1 MAESCVIG
9 VDIGTQGTRAALHGL
24 DGALLSEADEA
35 SNLVRPGPGM
45 VEEDPER
52 QFGSACR
59 TIRACLEKAGVDPAR
74 VAAVAI
80 DGQMAGIIG
89 VGEDGRAVT
98 PYDSWL
104 DTRCA
109 PCIDEMQ
116 RRAGAVILSRTGNVP
131 SINHG
136 PKILWWLS
144 ERPEVYARVEAFV
157 QPGGYA
163 AMRLCGLSGGE
174 AFIDDTYLHFSGFAR
189 NQLRRWDHDLCAEFE
204 VDVNKLPRIA
214 SPLEVVGKV
223 SAEAASASG
232 LKPGTP
238 VAAGLGDTAASFLA
252 CGAVEPGICV
262 DVAGTAS
269 VFAATVPDF
278 APDMERGILGCG
290 RSAVPGLWHPYAYIN
305 GGGLNLNWFV
315 DQLASTGAGEQRAG
329 SLAEAV
335 ARLDAEIAGMEPR
348 LDDPYFIPHMEGR
361 VMPSTPHMRGAWFGL
376 TRAHGLGRLYRSLLE
391 GVALE
396 YALYRDAVL
405 ALHPGLGLKELRA
418 TGGGARDATWNAI
431 KAEVLDLPLLA
442 VQRGGGAPMGAAL
455 VAAKAAGAVADLAA
469 SARSWVRL
477 GSPVRPTGAHRSLH
491 RARVA
496 RYGALLTALAGL
508 SREPDRTPEESRP

>member
-1 MAESCVIG
+1 LSQDLVIG
-9 VDIGTQGTRAALHGL
+9 VDIGTQGTRAALHAL
-24 DGALLSEADEA
+24 DGALLAEADEP
-35 SNLVRPGPGM
+35 SDLHRPAAGV

-52 QFGSACR
+52 QYASVLR
-59 TIRACLEKAGVDPAR
+59 TIRACLEKAAVDPAR

-80 DGQMAGIIG
+80 DGQMAGVVG
-89 VGEDGRAVT
+89 VGADGRAVT

-109 PCIDEMQ
+109 PCIEVMQ
-116 RRAGAVILSRTGNVP
+116 RRVGRAVLERTGNVP

-136 PKILWWLS
+136 PKILWWRT
-144 ERPEVYARVEAFV
+144 ERPAVYEKIASFV

-174 AFIDDTYLHFSGFAR
+174 AFVDDTYLHFSGFAR
-189 NQLRRWDHDLCAEFE
+189 NALRRWDDDLCAELE
-204 VDVNKLPRIA
+204 VDVRKLPRIA

-223 SAEAASASG
+223 TAAAARESG
-232 LKPGTP
+232 LRAGTP

-269 VFAATVPDF
+269 VFAATTSAF
-278 APDMERGILGCG
+278 APDVAAGIMGCG

-305 GGGLNLNWFV
+305 GGGLNLNWFA
-315 DQLASTGAGEQRAG
+315 DRIAAAAPGKAGLAEVVGRLGAGLAG
-329 SLAEAV
+329 L
-335 ARLDAEIAGMEPR
+335 EPR

-376 TRAHGLGRLYRSLLE
+376 TRDHDLPRLYRSLLE

-396 YALYRDAVL
+396 YALYRDAVR
-405 ALHPGLGLKELRA
+405 ALHPGLALTELRA
-418 TGGGARDATWNAI
+418 TGGGARDEAWNAL
-431 KAEVLDLPLLA
+431 KAEVLDLPLVP

-455 VAAKAAGAVADLAA
+455 VAGAAAGALPDLAGA
-469 SARSWVRL
+469 ARAWVKL
-477 GSPVRPTGAHRSLH
+477 GSAVRPTGRHRVVTA
-491 RARVA
+491 ARIA
-496 RYGALLTALAGL
+496 RYGALLAALARL
-508 SREPDRTPEESRP
+508 SIDPGPTSPP

>member
-1 MAESCVIG
+1 MGRDVVIG
-9 VDIGTQGTRAALHGL
+9 VDIGTQGTRAALHAL
-24 DGALLSEADEA
+24 DGALLAEADEA
-35 SNLVRPGPGM
+35 SNLVRPKPGT

-52 QFGSACR
+52 QVGSACR
-59 TIRACLEKAGVDPAR
+59 TIRTCLERASVSPAR

-80 DGQMAGIIG
+80 DGQMAGILG
-89 VGEDGRAVT
+89 VGADGRAVT

-109 PCIDEMQ
+109 PHIEVMQ
-116 RRAGAVILSRTGNVP
+116 GRAGRAILERTGNVP

-136 PKILWWLS
+136 PKILWWQR
-144 ERPEVYARVEAFV
+144 ERPEVYARVAAFV

-163 AMRLCGLSGGE
+163 AMRLCGLGGGQ
-174 AFIDDTYLHFSGFAR
+174 AFVDDTYLHFSGFAR
-189 NQLRRWDHDLCAEFE
+189 NAERRWDRELCAEFE
-204 VDVNKLPRIA
+204 VDPGKLPRIA
-214 SPLEVVGKV
+214 SPLEVVG
-223 SAEAASASG
+223 ALTEETGRASG
-232 LKPGTP
+232 LLPGTP
-238 VAAGLGDTAASFLA
+238 VAAGLGDTAASFLS

-269 VFAATVPDF
+269 VFAATTPAF
-278 APDMERGILGCG
+278 APDLSAGIMGCG

-315 DQLASTGAGEQRAG
+315 DQLASPGVG

-335 ARLDAEIAGMEPR
+335 TRLDAEIAGLEPR

-361 VMPSTPHMRGAWFGL
+361 VMPSAPHMRGAWFGI
-376 TRAHGLGRLYRSLLE
+376 TRAHGRARLYRSLLE

-405 ALHPGLGLKELRA
+405 ASQPGLRLTELRA
-418 TGGGARDATWNAI
+418 TGGGARDAAWNAL
-431 KAEVLDLPLLA
+431 KADLLDMPLLA

-455 VAAKAAGAVADLAA
+455 VAAAAVGAVSDLAA
-469 SARSWVRL
+469 TARSWVKL
-477 GSPVRPTGAHRSLH
+477 GPAVRPTGRHRTVH
-491 RARVA
+491 RARIA
-496 RYGALLTALAGL
+496 RYASLLGALDDL
-508 SREPDRTPEESRP
+508 SRQPIPGAEENAP

>member
-1 MAESCVIG
+1 VNRDVVIG
-9 VDIGTQGTRAALHGL
+9 VDIGTQGTRAALHAL
-24 DGALLSEADEA
+24 DGTLLAEADEA

-52 QFGSACR
+52 QYASTCR
-59 TIRACLEKAGVDPAR
+59 TLRGCLERSAVDRGR

-80 DGQMAGIIG
+80 DGQMAGVVG
-89 VGEDGRAVT
+89 VGRDGRAVT

-109 PCIDEMQ
+109 PFIEEMQ
-116 RRAGAVILSRTGNVP
+116 RRAGAVVLSRTGNVP
-131 SINHG
+131 SFNHG
-136 PKILWWLS
+136 PKILWWRT
-144 ERPEVYARVEAFV
+144 ERPEVYGRVEAFV

-163 AMRLCGLSGGE
+163 AMRLCGLTGGE
-174 AFIDDTYLHFSGFAR
+174 AFVDDTYLHFSGFAQ
-189 NQLRRWDHDLCAEFE
+189 NALRRWDHDLCAEFE
-204 VDVNKLPRIA
+204 VDVHKLPRIA
-214 SPLEVVGKV
+214 SPLELVGRV
-223 SAEAASASG
+223 SAEAARASG
-232 LKPGTP
+232 LLAGTP
-238 VAAGLGDTAASFLA
+238 VAAGLGDTAASFLS

-278 APDMERGILGCG
+278 APDLERGVLGCG
-290 RSAVPGLWHPYAYIN
+290 RSAVPGLWHPYAYVN

-315 DQLASTGAGEQRAG
+315 DQIASAGAAG
-329 SLAEAV
+329 QAHGTLPEAV
-335 ARLDAEIAGMEPR
+335 ARLDAEISGLEPR

-361 VMPSTPHMRGAWFGL
+361 VMPSAPHMRGAFFGV
-376 TRAHGLGRLYRSLLE
+376 TRAHGLGRLYRSVLE

-405 ALHPGLGLKELRA
+405 ALHPGIALAELRG
-418 TGGGARDATWNAI
+418 TGGGSRDAAWNRI
-431 KAEVLDLPLLA
+431 KAEVLDMPLLA

-455 VAAKAAGAVADLAA
+455 VAAASVGAVSDLAA

-477 GSPVRPTGAHRSLH
+477 GPAVRPSGSRRALY

-496 RYGALLTALAGL
+496 RYGTLLGALAGL
-508 SREPDRTPEESRP
+508 SREPDSIREDHHP